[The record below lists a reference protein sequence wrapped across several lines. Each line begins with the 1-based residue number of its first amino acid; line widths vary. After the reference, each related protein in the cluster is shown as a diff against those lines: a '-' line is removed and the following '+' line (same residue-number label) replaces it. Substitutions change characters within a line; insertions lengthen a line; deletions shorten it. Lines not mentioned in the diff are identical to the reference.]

1 MYIVHVYT
9 RLSPRHKILNN
20 QKYYYFEISLIII
33 KTNLEYILK
42 LTDDS
47 VYDCS
52 VTLKNKKFCI
62 FHYLFPIW
70 FKQHPHP
77 PKKNIE
83 LATDKENYFLR
94 VTQTFPTNI
103 QVQCVQILF
112 LYAARVWVWKFVLML
127 IRLCITLR
135 IIHINNDVFIKRNQN
150 KILKTNHIY
159 CKSTCCEFHIRMY
172 SLWGKKLYKY
182 YVLFEEKY
190 LTDLF

>member
-42 LTDDS
+42 LTDDN

-52 VTLKNKKFCI
+52 VTLKNKKFVYFI
-62 FHYLFPIW
+62 IYFQFDLNNTPT
-70 FKQHPHP
+70 PR
-77 PKKNIE
+77 KKKIE

-112 LYAARVWVWKFVLML
+112 LYAARV
-127 IRLCITLR
+127 
-135 IIHINNDVFIKRNQN
+135 
-150 KILKTNHIY
+150 
-159 CKSTCCEFHIRMY
+159 
-172 SLWGKKLYKY
+172 
-182 YVLFEEKY
+182 
-190 LTDLF
+190 